1 VLVVVAV
8 FVVVVG
14 FMDSY
19 DDAPNVLVL
28 VVREEEVSNDDAYE
42 DAPEVL
48 VLVVREV
55 VSDDAFDDPTD
66 DCAFVEVVS
75 LATVVLG
82 RDADVKILELVVLVL
97 VVREDADA
105 AEDVIKDA

>member
-19 DDAPNVLVL
+19 DDAPN
-28 VVREEEVSNDDAYE
+28 
-42 DAPEVL
+42 VL